1 VFYLVR
7 QGAVR
12 FSGGEDRV
20 GELWATDLETGR
32 HRSILQGRQVIGY
45 DVSHDG
51 RQLAFAALDERGI
64 SHVWLTR
71 LDRSDPP
78 RQLAEFEADSP
89 RFDATGDIFCR
100 GVENGTRFVYRLR
113 EDRAPEKAIRQP
125 VLFFQTTSPDGTWL
139 IVRVQP
145 ADRQDRHQVTMAF
158 PTAGGPPVPL
168 CAICEVD
175 WMPNGR
181 SLVIRFPPSN
191 PAAPGR
197 TFMVTLESGSTLPR
211 WPAQGIR
218 SRDDLNHLRI
228 TRELE
233 GWIYPS
239 DTGPAY
245 VFARSTTQRN
255 IQRVP
260 LPY

>member
-1 VFYLVR
+1 MFYLVR

-32 HRSILQGRQVIGY
+32 HHSILQGRQVIGY
-45 DVSHDG
+45 DVSRDG
-51 RQLAFAALDERGI
+51 RQLVFAALDERGT
-64 SHVWLTR
+64 SHVWLAR
-71 LDRSDPP
+71 LDRPDPP
-78 RQLAEFEADSP
+78 RQLADFEADSP
-89 RFDATGDIFCR
+89 RFDAVGDIFCR
-100 GVENGTRFVYRLR
+100 GIEDGTRFIYRLR
-113 EDRAPEKAIRQP
+113 EGRAPEKAVQQP
-125 VLFFQTTSPDGTWL
+125 VLFFQTTSPDGAWL
-139 IVRVQP
+139 IVRAQP
-145 ADRQDRHQVTMAF
+145 ADRQDGSQVTMAF

-181 SLVIRFPPSN
+181 SLVIRFTPSD

-197 TFMVTLESGSTLPR
+197 TFMVTLESGSMLPR

-228 TRELE
+228 AREVE

-239 DTGPAY
+239 DTGSTY
-245 VFARSTTQRN
+245 VFTRSTTQRN
-255 IQRVP
+255 IHRVP
-260 LPY
+260 LP